1 LGVTQYNNPFYS
13 HCNELGVERIILGWT
28 SDDFRK
34 NRHKAKFATYS
45 ENAYDFNQYAKMKNL
60 HN

>member
-28 SDDFRK
+28 ADDFRK

-45 ENAYDFNQYAKMKNL
+45 ENAYDFNQYA
-60 HN
+60 